1 VATNSS
7 PRKTSFKP
15 SSPGK
20 IRGLDGTNHEM
31 TSSEMKQ
38 RYMVVEEGQRLSDLH
53 DKITKSV
60 NIQGSWSNR
69 EQEWYFTNK
78 RLLFSTK
85 SAEDSQQWV
94 DKLNAL
100 VTEPLTA

>member
-1 VATNSS
+1 
-7 PRKTSFKP
+7 
-15 SSPGK
+15 
-20 IRGLDGTNHEM
+20 M

-85 SAEDSQQWV
+85 SSEDTDQWV

-100 VTEPLTA
+100 VTEPLTMEK